1 LNLLLVGM
9 SHRTAPVD
17 IRERYTVRPEQLR
30 AVDEKLVREPGCDEA
45 VLIST
50 CNRIE
55 VVVVSRE
62 LRDAAERV
70 HAFLGNEIGDGSAE
84 PGQLYELRDADAAK
98 HVFRIAS
105 SLDSMVLG
113 EAQILGQIKEAYRQ
127 AAAAGSVGPILHR
140 LFERAF
146 RTAKRVRNET
156 GLGASVVSIARVGVQ
171 LAAEVFEDLDTK
183 RVLLVGAGEMAESA
197 LQGLR
202 EVGARDIAV
211 ANRTVE
217 SAQELASRFAARALG
232 LDSLEAEL
240 TAADIA
246 VVSVASDRPLIASEL
261 LARCMARRVG
271 RPLLM
276 MDLGVPRNV
285 DPRASAL
292 DDLYLYDL
300 DDLDEVSARGRARRR
315 EAVDPAEAIVAEEVS
330 RYERWRAGLDAV
342 PVIRELRD
350 RVLELVRVE
359 AQRGARRHPDSPEFL
374 EALER
379 ALENV
384 AKKLLHRSFERLRAE
399 AEEDGSPYY
408 ADAVREIFGLAEED
422 E

>member
-9 SHRTAPVD
+9 SHRTAPVHV
-17 IRERYTVRPEQLR
+17 RERYAVGSEQLR
-30 AVDEKLVREPGCDEA
+30 GVHEKLVREPGCDEA

-50 CNRIE
+50 CNRLE
-55 VVVVSRE
+55 VVVASRD
-62 LRDAAERV
+62 LGDAVERV
-70 HAFLGNEIGDGSAE
+70 HAFVANEIGDGSAA
-84 PGQLYELRDADAAK
+84 PDQLYELRDGEAAK

-113 EAQILGQIKEAYRQ
+113 EAQILGQIKQAYRQ

-146 RTAKRVRNET
+146 RTAKRVRSET
-156 GLGASVVSIARVGVQ
+156 GLGGSVVSVARVGVQ
-171 LAAEVFEDLDTK
+171 LAAEVFEDLDAK

-197 LQGLR
+197 LLGLR
-202 EVGARDIAV
+202 EVGARDIVV
-211 ANRTVE
+211 ANRSVE
-217 SAQELASRFAARALG
+217 SAGELASRFAARALG

-246 VVSVASDRPLIASEL
+246 VVSVASARPLIASEL
-261 LARCMARRVG
+261 LARCMARRIG

-285 DPRASAL
+285 DPQASLL

-300 DDLDEVSARGRARRR
+300 DDLDEVSARGRAQRR
-315 EAVDPAEAIVAEEVS
+315 EAVGPAEAIVAEEVS

-350 RVLELVRVE
+350 RVLELARVE
-359 AQRGARRHPDSPEFL
+359 AQRGARRHPDSPEFR

-379 ALENV
+379 ALEDV

-408 ADAVREIFGLAEED
+408 ADAVREIFGLGEED